1 MMKRK
6 QKLLIVAGLG
16 VLMIVFGVLKMI
28 FDFDV
33 NSSVVGNI
41 SLIIVIG
48 AFGLL
53 FNNSD
58 KTDKNE
64 NNKNQQENNGL
75 NQKL

>member
-1 MMKRK
+1 MKRK

-16 VLMIVFGVLKMI
+16 ALMIVFGVLKMI
-28 FDFDV
+28 FDFDI
-33 NSSVVGNI
+33 NSSVFSNI

>member
-1 MMKRK
+1 MKKK
-6 QKLLIVAGLG
+6 QKLWIIAGLG
-16 VLMIVFGVLKMI
+16 CLMIVFGILQMI

-33 NSSVVGNI
+33 NSSVFGNI

-58 KTDKNE
+58 KSNKNQK
-64 NNKNQQENNGL
+64 NQNQQENNGL
-75 NQKL
+75 NQ

>member
-1 MMKRK
+1 MKRK

-28 FDFDV
+28 FDFNV
-33 NSSVVGNI
+33 SSSVFGNI

-58 KTDKNE
+58 KNDKNE
-64 NNKNQQENNGL
+64 KNNSQQDNNGL

>member
-1 MMKRK
+1 MKRK

-16 VLMIVFGVLKMI
+16 ALMIVFGVLKII
-28 FDFDV
+28 FDFDI
-33 NSSVVGNI
+33 NSSVFSNI